1 VWVTPV
7 RATHGRGA
15 RRCTRAA
22 GVQAGPEGLPAR
34 ASRALRARAHAR
46 ASPYRARSS
55 YAGQYNAHWADLHL
69 GPEQAVLA
77 HRLVRGDVMLPVH
90 TVDERR

>member
-1 VWVTPV
+1 V
-7 RATHGRGA
+7 RFAHA
-15 RRCTRAA
+15 PTRA
-22 GVQAGPEGLPAR
+22 PRAR
-34 ASRALRARAHAR
+34 ARARAHAR